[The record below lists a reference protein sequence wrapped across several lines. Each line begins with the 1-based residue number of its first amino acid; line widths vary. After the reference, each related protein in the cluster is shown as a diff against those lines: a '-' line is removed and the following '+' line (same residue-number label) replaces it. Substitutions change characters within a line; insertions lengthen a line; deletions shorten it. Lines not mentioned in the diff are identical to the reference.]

1 MTQPKAGGVAVGKD
15 TKITVGATLT
25 IIGVM
30 VGAFGYLDG
39 RIEGRF
45 DQVSKKMES
54 NDKELGSKVVQI
66 QLSIK
71 GIESREIGN
80 WKLANSQIEELKD
93 QRKEDAGLIRKLE
106 DRLTKL
112 ERN

>member
-1 MTQPKAGGVAVGKD
+1 MTQPKTGGSTFGRD
-15 TKITVGATLT
+15 TKITVGATLS
-25 IIGVM
+25 IIVVM
-30 VGAFGYLDG
+30 ITAFGYLDG

-45 DQVSKKMES
+45 AQVSQKMEN